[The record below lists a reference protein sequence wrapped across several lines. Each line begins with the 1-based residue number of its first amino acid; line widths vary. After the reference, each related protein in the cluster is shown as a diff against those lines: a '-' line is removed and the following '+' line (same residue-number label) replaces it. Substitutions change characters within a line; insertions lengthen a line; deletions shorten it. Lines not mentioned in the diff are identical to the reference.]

1 MEVATSL
8 QTDTFINVLRRFV
21 ARRGNIKE
29 LWSDNGTNFI
39 GANNELK
46 STLQEMNQ
54 DTIIS
59 QLRQVGIDWKFNPPT
74 GSNMGGV
81 WECMVRTVRKVLT
94 GLLQEYGSRLDSDSF
109 HTLLCEVEAI
119 VNSRPI
125 TNVSSDPQDQEPLTP
140 NHILTLR
147 SSVTVPPPGVF
158 QREDMYLKRRWR
170 QVQYL
175 ADLFWSRWKK
185 EYMLLLQKR
194 SKWNESRRNLQPG
207 DVVLIKDD
215 NTPRNRWPM
224 GLIETT
230 EVDNKG
236 YVRTVHLKTQNNQ
249 LRRPINKL
257 ILLVANEEC
266 I

>member
-1 MEVATSL
+1 
-8 QTDTFINVLRRFV
+8 
-21 ARRGNIKE
+21 
-29 LWSDNGTNFI
+29 
-39 GANNELK
+39 
-46 STLQEMNQ
+46 
-54 DTIIS
+54 
-59 QLRQVGIDWKFNPPT
+59 
-74 GSNMGGV
+74 
-81 WECMVRTVRKVLT
+81 
-94 GLLQEYGSRLDSDSF
+94 
-109 HTLLCEVEAI
+109 
-119 VNSRPI
+119 
-125 TNVSSDPQDQEPLTP
+125 
-140 NHILTLR
+140 
-147 SSVTVPPPGVF
+147 
-158 QREDMYLKRRWR
+158 MYLKRRWR

-194 SKWNESRRNLQPG
+194 SKWNESRGNLQPG

-215 NTPRNRWPM
+215 NTPRNQWPM